1 MANTKAEIIPV
12 DHPDAIRDHTPDQG
26 NACVGKLIAANTTG
40 HSVLRCTEP
49 LQMKHV
55 LSVCLFLWSISA
67 AAQTDNNRF
76 KLTGTVTDAQSGEK
90 IAGAVV
96 QLRQTFIGAMT
107 NAEGEYTITKLKA
120 GTYTAVFHMLGYSD
134 VVREVAVT
142 GNTTLH
148 VSMNPL
154 HYIAD
159 EVIVNATRAD
169 SKSGIAFTTVDR
181 KTIEQQN
188 TGQDVPYLL
197 ETQPSVVV
205 NSDAGAGVGYTGIR
219 IRGTDATRIN
229 VSINGIPV
237 NDAESQGMF
246 WVDMPDLLSS
256 TDNIQVQRGAGTST
270 NGAGAFGGTIN
281 LQTSGQREKAYSEVI
296 AGYGSFNT
304 RRVSFLL
311 GTGLLDSCWAIDGRF
326 STISSDG
333 YIDRASSD
341 LRSWYLSGG
350 YYGKNATV
358 KLVTFSGNE
367 KTYQAWNGVPESYLD
382 TNRTFNPSGRYTDAN
397 GNVRYYENET
407 DNYRQDYYQLH
418 YSQRLGD
425 RWHLNTSL
433 HYTRG
438 YGYYENFKED
448 ATLNDYIQFIDTVIY
463 SDAIIRRWLD
473 NHFYG
478 LVWSANYAS
487 NKKLQLHIGGGA
499 HQYLG
504 DHFGELIWSTYPFND
519 GQPFEYYR
527 NDAVKNDA
535 NIYTK
540 AIYKPTA
547 RLSLFGDLQ
556 LRYVGYNFDGFDAAG
571 LPTTQDATLLFF
583 NPKAGLNFDITD
595 KHSVYISGAVANKE
609 PNRNDY
615 VESTTLSR
623 PKHETLYDG
632 EAGWKM
638 RTQKLQ
644 LGANL
649 YYMLYK
655 NQLVLTGK
663 INDVGAYTRTNVDH
677 SYRAGV
683 ELEAGVQLHRTLT
696 LSANTTLSSNKIRN
710 YTEYAD
716 DYDTGE
722 QLAFFYPN
730 TDIAFS
736 PAAIAAGV
744 LTWTPCKGCTLAV
757 TEKYVGRQFLDNS
770 GRTDRSINP
779 YAITGLRAAYAI
791 TFKNLRE
798 LSITGQVNNLLNKM
812 YEANGYTF
820 SYQYGGT
827 FTTENYYFPQAG
839 VHFMSMVTLKF

>member
-1 MANTKAEIIPV
+1 M
-12 DHPDAIRDHTPDQG
+12 
-26 NACVGKLIAANTTG
+26 
-40 HSVLRCTEP
+40 
-49 LQMKHV
+49 
-55 LSVCLFLWSISA
+55 CLFLWSISA

-76 KLTGTVTDAQSGEK
+76 TLTGTVTDAQTGEK
-90 IAGAVV
+90 IAGAVI

-107 NAEGEYTITKLKA
+107 DAKGSYQITKLKA
-120 GTYTAVFHMLGYSD
+120 GTYTAVFHMLGYTD
-134 VVREVAVT
+134 EVREVSVT
-142 GNTTLH
+142 KNTNLD
-148 VSMNPL
+148 VSL
-154 HYIAD
+154 KLLTYVSD
-159 EVIVNATRAD
+159 EVIVSSTRAD
-169 SKSGIAFTTVDR
+169 SKSGIAFTNVDR

-281 LQTSGQREKAYSEVI
+281 LQTSGVREKAYSEVI

-304 RRVSFLL
+304 QRVSFLL
-311 GTGLLDSCWAIDGRF
+311 GTGLLDSCWSVDGRY

-333 YIDRASSD
+333 YIDRASSA
-341 LRSWYLSGG
+341 LRSWYLNGG

-358 KLVTFSGNE
+358 KLVMFSGNE
-367 KTYQAWNGVPESYLD
+367 KTYQAWNGIPESYLD
-382 TNRTFNPSGRYTDAN
+382 TNRTFNPSGRYIDAN
-397 GNVRYYENET
+397 GNVRYYENEV

-425 RWHLNTSL
+425 RWHLNTAL

-448 ATLNDYIQFIDTVIY
+448 ALLNDYVPFYDTVVY
-463 SDAIIRRWLD
+463 TDVVIRRWLD

-487 NKKLQLHIGGGA
+487 NKKLQVHIGGGA

-504 DHFGELIWSTYPFND
+504 AHFGEVIRSGYSINNGETY
-519 GQPFEYYR
+519 EYYR
-527 NDAVKNDA
+527 NNAVKNDA

-540 AIYKPTA
+540 AIYKPGS
-547 RLSLFGDLQ
+547 RLSLFGDVQ
-556 LRYVGYNFDGFDAAG
+556 VRYVGYNFDGLDANGLATNQDAA
-571 LPTTQDATLLFF
+571 LLFF
-583 NPKAGLNFDITD
+583 NPKGGVHFDISD
-595 KHSVYISGAVANKE
+595 KHSIYISGAVANKE

-615 VESTTLSR
+615 VESTPVSR
-623 PKHETLYDG
+623 PKHETLYDI
-632 EAGWKM
+632 ETGWKM
-638 RTQKLQ
+638 RKQKLQ

-683 ELEAGVQLHRTLT
+683 ELEAAVQLHRI
-696 LSANTTLSSNKIRN
+696 LSLAANTTLSTNKIRN

-716 DYDTGE
+716 DYDSGQ
-722 QLAFFYPN
+722 QLGFFYPN

-736 PAAIAAGV
+736 PATIAAAV

-757 TEKYVGRQFLDNS
+757 TEKYVSRQFLDNS

-779 YAITGLRAAYAI
+779 YAVTGLRAGYSFS
-791 TFKNLRE
+791 FKNMRE
-798 LSITGQVNNLLNKM
+798 INITGQVNNLLNTM

-839 VHFMSMVTLKF
+839 VHFMTMVTLKF